1 MTRKLTVLAMMIV
14 AAFALMLNGLM
25 AQEAAKADA
34 PKADA
39 KKFDYVGDAKCKMC
53 HKIEHTSWLTTAH
66 AKAWDVLKPEEQKKE
81 ECIACHST
89 GKAVDGTLITGVGC
103 ESCHGPGSE
112 YKAQKVMKDKALSL
126 AAGLI
131 EPKKEVCVKCH
142 NEKSPTFKGF
152 DFDKAVKDPKVMH
165 EKTPKKD
172 AAKG

>member
-1 MTRKLTVLAMMIV
+1 MTKKTTVLAMLIV
-14 AAFALMLNGLM
+14 AAFAFMLNGLM
-25 AQEAAKADA
+25 AQDAAKADA

-53 HKIEHTSWLTTAH
+53 HKVEHTSWLTTAH
-66 AKAWDVLKPEEQKKE
+66 AKAWNSLKPEEQKKE
-81 ECIACHST
+81 ECIVCHST
-89 GKAVDGTLITGVGC
+89 GKAADGTLITGVGC

-131 EPKKEVCVKCH
+131 EPKKEVCIKCH

-152 DFDKAVKDPKVMH
+152 DFDKAVKNPKGMH
-165 EKTPKKD
+165 EKTPKKEPV
-172 AAKG
+172 KG

>member
-1 MTRKLTVLAMMIV
+1 MNKKLTVLAIMIV

-25 AQEAAKADA
+25 AQDSAKVDT

-53 HKIEHTSWLTTAH
+53 PKIEHTSWLTTAH

-81 ECIACHST
+81 ECVACHST
-89 GKAVDGTLITGVGC
+89 GKGADGVLITGVGC
-103 ESCHGPGSE
+103 ESCHGPGSV
-112 YKAQKVMKDKALSL
+112 YKSQKIMKDKALSL
-126 AAGLI
+126 ASGLI

-152 DFDKAVKDPKVMH
+152 DFDKAVKNPKGIH
-165 EKTPKKD
+165 EKTPAKD
-172 AAKG
+172 ATKG